1 MQLAARLI
9 CHGHTVGRQY
19 GELLQ
24 GDQQQPCQ
32 QPTWHEATSTTH
44 TPSRT
49 SGRGP
54 CCPASP
60 PSTSM
65 GLWHGWGCEWG
76 EWGVQLAVLRG
87 LACAVDIALQQK
99 TCRQTPALPATHAQ
113 QQHMLTRQLQPQ
125 PRPPPCPPPGL
136 FLLAGPLQ
144 QCHHVGSVRVVHH
157 HLCVCQ
163 RAACQHRHLVPGHH
177 LVLLAPAGLEA
188 LVALLE
194 LLRRLS
200 LQVQVRGDRTAQWRA
215 WRWLYTCGGWP
226 CGTAGWYQI
235 DPPPASAVLH
245 AQQHLQLQHEHS
257 LCGRHNVNRSSC
269 PYWQIQCNL

>member
-1 MQLAARLI
+1 
-9 CHGHTVGRQY
+9 
-19 GELLQ
+19 
-24 GDQQQPCQ
+24 
-32 QPTWHEATSTTH
+32 
-44 TPSRT
+44 
-49 SGRGP
+49 
-54 CCPASP
+54 
-60 PSTSM
+60 M

-76 EWGVQLAVLRG
+76 EWDVQLAVLRG
-87 LACAVDIALQQK
+87 LACAGYCTAAEDVPADTCTASNTCTAAAHVDQAIAA
-99 TCRQTPALPATHAQ
+99 PAKA
-113 QQHMLTRQLQPQ
+113 
-125 PRPPPCPPPGL
+125 PPCPPPGL

-245 AQQHLQLQHEHS
+245 AQQHLQLRHEHS

-269 PYWQIQCNL
+269 PY